1 MFVIGYTGSIHLIYL
16 MSISRA
22 VCLGLL
28 TVIGAGSIESL
39 ALAAPTPKELQLAQA
54 TSTNSV
60 NLANAFNGSNTILL
74 GSLTNEWRAMGISN
88 SGEMGLAGLYM
99 YSGLFPTMSYYT
111 KGQSIAIGSDN
122 FLVAYSLSNT
132 TNKISVDTPLSLSLI
147 NLKNIG
153 AFNDIRSFD
162 IAKETK
168 VLEKQLTFIN
178 RTSGIYKSS
187 TTTAPRAEPN
197 PTEEVPR
204 AESKPTVRKPIKKG
218 SR

>member
-39 ALAAPTPKELQLAQA
+39 VLAAPTPKNLLLAQA
-54 TSTNSV
+54 SPTNSV
-60 NLANAFNGSNTILL
+60 NLANAFNGSNTVLL

-88 SGEMGLAGLYM
+88 SGELGLAGLYM
-99 YSGLFPTMSYYT
+99 YSGAFPTTSYYT

-122 FLVAYSLSNT
+122 FLVAYSLSNAT
-132 TNKISVDTPLSLSLI
+132 DKISADTPLTLSLL

-153 AFNDIRSFD
+153 TFSNIRTFD
-162 IAKETK
+162 LAKETK
-168 VLEKQLTFIN
+168 VLEKHLTFIK
-178 RTSGIYKSS
+178 RTSGIYDSI
-187 TTTAPRAEPN
+187 TG
-197 PTEEVPR
+197 
-204 AESKPTVRKPIKKG
+204 ESKPAVSKPIKKG

>member
-22 VCLGLL
+22 VCIGLL
-28 TVIGAGSIESL
+28 TVFGAGSIESL
-39 ALAAPTPKELQLAQA
+39 ALAAPTPKNLLLAQA
-54 TSTNSV
+54 SPTNSV
-60 NLANAFNGSNTILL
+60 NLANAFNGSNTISL

-99 YSGLFPTMSYYT
+99 YSGIFPTMSYYT

-122 FLVAYSLSNT
+122 FLVAYSLSNA

-153 AFNDIRSFD
+153 TFNNIRSFD

-178 RTSGIYKSS
+178 RNGIYKSN
-187 TTTAPRAEPN
+187 TTAPTVESN

-204 AESKPTVRKPIKKG
+204 AEFKPTVRKPIKKT
-218 SR
+218 R

>member
-22 VCLGLL
+22 VCIGLL
-28 TVIGAGSIESL
+28 TVFGAGSIESL
-39 ALAAPTPKELQLAQA
+39 VLAAPTPKELQLAQA

-74 GSLTNEWRAMGISN
+74 GSLTTEWRAMGISN

-99 YSGLFPTMSYYT
+99 YSGIFPTVSYYT

-122 FLVAYSLSNT
+122 FLVAYSLSNA

-153 AFNDIRSFD
+153 TFNNIRSFD

-168 VLEKQLTFIN
+168 VLEKQLKFTN
-178 RTSGIYKSS
+178 GIYKSS
-187 TTTAPRAEPN
+187 TTTPPSIEAD

-204 AESKPTVRKPIKKG
+204 AESKPTVRKPIKKT
-218 SR
+218 RQ

>member
-1 MFVIGYTGSIHLIYL
+1 MF
-16 MSISRA
+16 ISRS
-22 VCLGLL
+22 VCIGLL
-28 TVIGAGSIESL
+28 TVFGAGSIESL
-39 ALAAPTPKELQLAQA
+39 VLAAPTLKELQLAQA

-60 NLANAFNGSNTILL
+60 NLSNAFNGSNTVLL

-88 SGEMGLAGLYM
+88 SGELGFASLFMF
-99 YSGLFPTMSYYT
+99 SGAFPTTSYYT

-122 FLVAYSLSNT
+122 FLVAYSLLNA

-153 AFNDIRSFD
+153 TFSNIRSFD

-168 VLEKQLTFIN
+168 VLENQLTFIN
-178 RTSGIYKSS
+178 RTNGIYSS
-187 TTTAPRAEPN
+187 TTKAPTVEAN

-204 AESKPTVRKPIKKG
+204 AESKPTVRKPIKKN
-218 SR
+218 RQ

>member
-22 VCLGLL
+22 VCIGLL
-28 TVIGAGSIESL
+28 TVFGAGSIESL
-39 ALAAPTPKELQLAQA
+39 ALAAPTPKNLLLAQA
-54 TSTNSV
+54 SPTNSV

-74 GSLTNEWRAMGISN
+74 GSLTNEWRAMGIIN
-88 SGEMGLAGLYM
+88 SGELGLAGLYM
-99 YSGLFPTMSYYT
+99 YSGAFPTTSYYT

-122 FLVAYSLSNT
+122 FLVAYSLSNA

-153 AFNDIRSFD
+153 TFNNIRSFD

-168 VLEKQLTFIN
+168 VLEKQLKFTN
-178 RTSGIYKSS
+178 GIYKSS
-187 TTTAPRAEPN
+187 TTTPPSIEAD

-204 AESKPTVRKPIKKG
+204 AESKPTVRKPIKKT
-218 SR
+218 RQ